1 MSDGVVAH
9 YKKCGTAAFRW
20 VFVLFEQRK
29 LISFGGEGQWDL
41 EGSWCF
47 GACLGADLRASL

>member
-1 MSDGVVAH
+1 MALLLLGG
-9 YKKCGTAAFRW
+9 C
-20 VFVLFEQRK
+20 LFFFERRK